1 MDDFKIAFLSKHL
14 FDSDAIQG
22 AVLVTDK
29 NTKPLEFR
37 VTEPIRPTKFQ
48 RTLYGE
54 ILYDYI
60 FVELIAIPL
69 LAALKEKPSIVLIQD
84 EIFLSINSKQE
95 IPVFRLLKENEA
107 MFSKQIRTEQ
117 ITSSPGSKSLTLRIT
132 TTSKFE
138 SQLNTT
144 KLNLEEVHA
153 SRDLLEPFNRL
164 RIACEQINTQSPEE
178 QVK

>member
-1 MDDFKIAFLSKHL
+1 MDDFKIAFLLKYL
-14 FDSDAIQG
+14 FDNDAIQG

-29 NTKPLEFR
+29 DTRPLEFR

-60 FVELIAIPL
+60 LVELIAVPL
-69 LAALKEKPSIVLIQD
+69 VASLKEKPSLVLIRD
-84 EIFLSINSKQE
+84 EIFLSISSKQE
-95 IPVFRLLKENEA
+95 VPVFRLLKDSEGI
-107 MFSKQIRTEQ
+107 FGKQICTEQ
-117 ITSSPGSKSLTLRIT
+117 ITSPGSKFNTLRIT
-132 TTSKFE
+132 TTKKFE
-138 SQLNTT
+138 QQLTST
-144 KLNLEEVHA
+144 KLNLEQVYA

-164 RIACEQINTQSPEE
+164 HIACEQINTQDPRE